1 MQNSSTMTKEI
12 YLVSLIFVTK
22 RKKVETMANQIKNQ
36 PIVIFLIPFVLLA
49 CASNS
54 FETNQKA
61 IIGGIGGAAAG
72 GLIAS
77 AFDANTAGVLGGMII
92 GGLIGG
98 AVGDRMD
105 AADRREASRATYAA
119 LESKPSGTAT
129 MWQNPDSGNSGT
141 VTPTRTYQAQ
151 GSEYCRE
158 YEQKVTIS
166 RRTQTAYGTACRQ
179 PDGNWH
185 VVQ

>member
-1 MQNSSTMTKEI
+1 MTQ
-12 YLVSLIFVTK
+12 Y
-22 RKKVETMANQIKNQ
+22 IKNQ
-36 PIVIFLIPFVLLA
+36 SIFVFLIPFVLLA

-54 FETNQKA
+54 YETNQKA
-61 IIGGIGGAAAG
+61 IIGGVGGAAAG

-77 AFDANTAGVLGGMII
+77 ALDASTAGVIGGII
-92 GGLIGG
+92 LGGLIGG

-105 AADRREASRATYAA
+105 AADRREANRATYAA
-119 LESKPSGTAT
+119 LESKPLGSTT
-129 MWQNPDSGNSGT
+129 SWQNPDSGHSGT

-151 GSEYCRE
+151 GGEYCRE

-166 RRTQTAYGTACRQ
+166 EQTQTAYGTACRQ

-185 VVQ
+185 TVR